1 MAGFLLDTRFE
12 VEDGRLFVG
21 RSQDCTPI
29 AERAKRMHNEGQHG
43 SSEMRLAADIPYVI
57 AEKYCNDNGVTFAEF
72 MSNPVHIKR
81 VVMNP
86 DNAMFRVWKGAI

>member
-1 MAGFLLDTRFE
+1 MGQFALDTRFA
-12 VEDGRLFVG
+12 VEDGTLYVQ

-57 AEKYCNDNGVTFAEF
+57 AEKYCNENGVTFAEF
-72 MSNPVHIKR
+72 MANPVHIKR
-81 VVMNP
+81 VVEHP
-86 DNAMFRVWKGAI
+86 DNTMFRVWKGRL